1 MNRAESMGGHAA
13 LDLLEGV
20 GRVHQELDGDVIG
33 GEWHGCGGG
42 LRPSDRFCFQ
52 SSRWRSCRMRV
63 TGGWSGNRP
72 NPPENDEHL
81 NPHFPEHFISVPSP
95 MSGSILHKT
104 AMLNGLRT
112 RGSSSSSAIQEHP
125 QVTASRTDPNWRLRA
140 HTLPYGKVLSTNMTL
155 TGTDLLAKVKEQG
168 DVSKSDLV
176 RAAGYVSTKK
186 DGSERLNFTAF
197 YEALLEAKG
206 VSLGDGGGNGK
217 GKGGRK
223 LSYVATVQ
231 GNGNLLVG
239 KAYTAMLDL
248 KPGDEFEIKLGR
260 KQIRLI
266 PAGGAD
272 EEE

>member
-1 MNRAESMGGHAA
+1 M
-13 LDLLEGV
+13 
-20 GRVHQELDGDVIG
+20 
-33 GEWHGCGGG
+33 
-42 LRPSDRFCFQ
+42 
-52 SSRWRSCRMRV
+52 
-63 TGGWSGNRP
+63 
-72 NPPENDEHL
+72 
-81 NPHFPEHFISVPSP
+81 
-95 MSGSILHKT
+95 
-104 AMLNGLRT
+104 
-112 RGSSSSSAIQEHP
+112 
-125 QVTASRTDPNWRLRA
+125 
-140 HTLPYGKVLSTNMTL
+140 L
-155 TGTDLLAKVKEQG
+155 TGSDLLAKVKELG
-168 DVSKSDLV
+168 DASKSDLV

-217 GKGGRK
+217 GKGGRS

-266 PAGGAD
+266 PIGSTD